1 MRNKLIAIVVFFICI
16 MPAYTHVGSP
26 GVIFEGQAGK
36 YDVMVNINP
45 PDVIPGTA
53 LVTLLVESERELKV
67 SAKPVYW
74 FAGYE
79 GTPKAD
85 ELLPVKG
92 ESGKYR
98 GIVWMM
104 NSGSSS
110 VEVTIDDGEEIS
122 SVFVP
127 VMAIATAQKEMEPGL
142 GYVLAILAALLVA
155 IMITIVASSASTA
168 MLKPGELPDKRIN
181 RKKWFGAIA
190 SIVVLALLLFGGKN
204 WWDSWAEDYNRYMY
218 KPMAAKGEIIQ
229 EAGKQKLIFKA
240 DEKSLTSLS
249 SLRKMN
255 WVIPDHGKLMHM
267 FMIRKGT
274 MDVFAH
280 LHPTRIDS
288 TTFETTLPNLPSGRY
303 YIFADITR
311 VTGFAETL
319 VDTVD
324 IPEMNV
330 AFASLDSV
338 ILDKD
343 DTFMITNALLDTDQP
358 QLLDANMMICGTP
371 GSITEL
377 PDGSTAILEAP
388 ASGDFVANELYK
400 LTFLIQDPDG
410 EPAELEP
417 YLGMMGHAVIMR
429 EDAGVFIHLHPVGNY
444 SMGSQ
449 QVMEERFSRGGNAW
463 AALPKV
469 SKVFADS
476 IDQVLVGYSQMSVEE
491 LDKIMMG
498 DMVHD
503 INDPAHEGH
512 SVVAF
517 PYAFPE
523 AGKYRIWLQFKR
535 NGRILNAAFD
545 TEVKEF

>member
-1 MRNKLIAIVVFFICI
+1 MRKNLIAFIVVFIFI

-26 GVIFEGQAGK
+26 GVIFEGKAGK
-36 YDVMVNINP
+36 YDIMVNINP
-45 PDVIPGTA
+45 PTVIPGTS
-53 LVTLLVESERELKV
+53 LVTLLVESDRELKV

-85 ELLPVKG
+85 ELSPVKG

-110 VEVTIDDGEEIS
+110 IEVIIDDGDEIS

-127 VMAIATAQKEMEPGL
+127 VMAIATAQEEMEPSL
-142 GYVLAILAALLVA
+142 GFILAILAILLVL
-155 IMITIVASSASTA
+155 ILVTIVASSASTA

-181 RKKWFGAIA
+181 RRKWIGASV
-190 SIVVLALLLFGGKN
+190 SIVVLAVLLFGGKN
-204 WWDSWAEDYNRYMY
+204 WWDSWAADYNRYMY
-218 KPMAAKGEIIQ
+218 KPMTAKGEVV
-229 EAGKQKLIFKA
+229 EENGLRKLIFKA
-240 DEKSLTSLS
+240 DEKSLTNLS

-280 LHPTRIDS
+280 LHPTRVDS
-288 TTFETTLPNLPSGRY
+288 TTFETYLPNLPGGRY

-324 IPEMNV
+324 IPEMNI
-330 AFASLDSV
+330 AFASLDSIV
-338 ILDKD
+338 LDRD
-343 DTFMITNALLDTDQP
+343 DTFMITNTLDNKDQP
-358 QLLDANMMICGTP
+358 QLLDADMMVCGTP
-371 GSITEL
+371 GSATEL
-377 PDGSTAILEAP
+377 PDGSTAILEAS
-388 ASGDFVANELYK
+388 ATGDFVANELYK
-400 LTFLIQDPDG
+400 LTFLIKDPEG
-410 EPAELEP
+410 NPAELEP

-449 QVMEERFSRGGNAW
+449 QAMEERFSKGGNAW

-476 IDQVLVGYSQMSVEE
+476 IDQVLVNYSKLSEEE
-491 LDKIMMG
+491 LEVIMMG
-498 DMVHD
+498 DMDHD
-503 INDPAHEGH
+503 ITDPAHEGH

-535 NGRILNAAFD
+535 NGKILNAAFD

>member
-1 MRNKLIAIVVFFICI
+1 MKKNLIIIAVSFICI
-16 MPAYTHVGSP
+16 LPAYTHVGSP
-26 GVIFEGQAGK
+26 GVIFEGQSGA

-53 LVTLLVESERELKV
+53 LITLLVESDRPLKV
-67 SAKPVYW
+67 SAKPIYW

-85 ELLPVKG
+85 ILLPVEG

-110 VEVTIDDGEEIS
+110 VEITIDDGEEIS

-127 VMAIATAQKEMEPGL
+127 VMAIATAQKEMEPSL
-142 GYVLAILAALLVA
+142 GYILATLAILLVV
-155 IMITIVASSASTA
+155 IMITIVASSVSTA
-168 MLKPGELPDKRIN
+168 MLKPGELPDKKVKR
-181 RKKWFGAIA
+181 RKWIGAAA
-190 SIVVLALLLFGGKN
+190 SVIVLSVLLIGGKS
-204 WWDSWAEDYNRYMY
+204 WWNSWAADYNRYMY
-218 KPMAAKGEIIQ
+218 KPMAAKGEIVQ
-229 EAGKQKLIFKA
+229 EGGQRKLIFSA
-240 DEKSLTSLS
+240 DEKSLTNLS

-280 LHPTRIDS
+280 LHPTRVDS
-288 TTFETTLPNLPSGRY
+288 STFETILPNVPGGRY
-303 YIFADITR
+303 YIFADIAR
-311 VTGFAETL
+311 VTGFSETL

-324 IPEMNV
+324 IPDVNV
-330 AFASLDSV
+330 AFASLESTV
-338 ILDKD
+338 IDRD
-343 DTFMITNALLDTDQP
+343 DTYMITNTLLNNDQP
-358 QLLDANMMICGTP
+358 LFLDADMMICGTP
-371 GSITEL
+371 GSATEL
-377 PDGSTAILEAP
+377 PDGSTAILEAS
-388 ASGDFVANELYK
+388 ATGDFVANELYK
-400 LTFLIQDPDG
+400 LTFLIKDPDG

-449 QVMEERFSRGGNAW
+449 QAMEDRFSKGGDPW
-463 AALPKV
+463 EALPRI

-476 IDQVLVGYSQMSVEE
+476 IDQVLVDYSQLSEE
-491 LDKIMMG
+491 ALDELIMG
-498 DMVHD
+498 DMEHD
-503 INDPAHEGH
+503 TSDSAHEGH

-535 NGRILNAAFD
+535 SGKILNAAFD